1 MKDCY
6 KSFLENK
13 SVDFINSGFIVD
25 SLNDELFA
33 FQKDIVKWALAK
45 GKAAIFAD
53 CGLGKTFMQLEWAN
67 NVHKKEGGSIL
78 ILAPLSVAEQT
89 KQEGKKFGID
99 VNICKTLSDIKEGIN
114 ITNYEKLKYFKN
126 VELTGVVLDESSI
139 LKSFTGKTRNDLI
152 DMFCKVP
159 FRLACTATPAPN
171 DYMELGNHAEFLG
184 VMGRNEMLSMF
195 FTHDGG
201 NTSKW
206 RLKGHAEEI
215 YWQWLSSWA
224 AVISKPQDLGYE
236 CEGYELPTLSINQVI
251 VDGDEVTNEPMTLTQ
266 RRQARR
272 DTLAQRCRSA
282 ADLVNNSDEQ
292 WLVWCDLNDES
303 STLTSM
309 INDCVEVR
317 GSDKPEHKQKSMLGF
332 SNGSVKCLVT
342 KPSIA
347 GFGMNWQQCRNM
359 VFVGLSDSYEA
370 YYQAVRRCW
379 RFGQEHPV
387 NVYIVISSREGAVKD
402 NIERKQADSYKMQQA
417 MLTYTKESVKNNLLM
432 TKKIKSEY
440 NAETIMILPKWEEF
454 AV

>member
-6 KSFLENK
+6 RSFLENK
-13 SVDFINSGFIVD
+13 SVDFTSSGFVTD
-25 SLNDELFA
+25 NLNNGLFG

-45 GKAAIFAD
+45 GRAAIFAD
-53 CGLGKTFMQLEWAN
+53 CGLGKTFMQLEWAYK
-67 NVHKKEGGSIL
+67 VYEREGGNIL

-99 VNICKTLSDIKEGIN
+99 VNVCQTWSDIKEGIN

-126 VELTGVVLDESSI
+126 VEFTGVVLDESSI
-139 LKSFTGKTRNDLI
+139 LKSFTGKTRNELI
-152 DMFCKVP
+152 NMFCKVP

-206 RLKGHAEEI
+206 RLKGHAEGI

-224 AVISKPQDLGYE
+224 VVISNPQDLGYE
-236 CEGYELPTLSINQVI
+236 CEGYELPNLSINQII
-251 VDGDEVTNEPMTLTQ
+251 VDGDDVINEPMTLTQ

-272 DTLAQRCRSA
+272 ATLTQRCQSA

-303 STLTSM
+303 SALSSM

-317 GSDKPEHKQKSMLGF
+317 GSDKPEHKQKSMIGF
-332 SNGSVKCLVT
+332 SNGSIKCLVT

-359 VFVGLSDSYEA
+359 IFVGLSDSYEA

-379 RFGQEHPV
+379 RFGQEQSV
-387 NVYIVISSREGAVKD
+387 NVYIVISSLEGAVKE
-402 NIERKQADSYKMQQA
+402 NIERKQAYSDKMQQA
-417 MLTYTKESVKNNLLM
+417 MFTYTEESVKNNLLM

-440 NAETIMILPKWEEF
+440 NADTTMILPKWEEF